1 VKQTLVTTELLVFF
15 GLEDDDD
22 SCGKSCLQVLQDLCI
37 EWPRPAY
44 DEDSAPEDRASQD
57 PASKHYGLY
66 VVPDAPATCSQ
77 EKLVC
82 EGFAVPLL
90 YTSLK
95 RNCPQVRA
103 LALQLFMTGSDTLL
117 AGQGYS
123 FCASPDTSRV
133 VHPLLGLQILTLHPH
148 MEFYAAVLAYI
159 PKASGRYSHPL
170 HSAFVVKKKLVHF
183 LTQTMGM
190 RTMKLEETERVLVE
204 PPAAGHAELFAH
216 QDTLHHGKDNSRRQR
231 TQKYVKILGRFEFVP
246 RRWYMRNM
254 KYGEGARKTTPGSKT
269 RTIVDYTVG

>member
-1 VKQTLVTTELLVFF
+1 MIFF
-15 GLEDDDD
+15 GLEEEDD
-22 SCGKSCLQVLQDLCI
+22 SCGKSCLQVLQDLGI

-44 DEDSAPEDRASQD
+44 DEDSAPEDHASQD
-57 PASKHYGLY
+57 PKSKHYGLY

-77 EKLVC
+77 ERLVC

-90 YTSLK
+90 YTTLK
-95 RNCPQVRA
+95 RNCPLVRA

-117 AGQGYS
+117 ARQGYS

-170 HSAFVVKKKLVHF
+170 KSARVVKTKLVHF

-204 PPAAGHAELFAH
+204 SPAAGHAELFAH
-216 QDTLHHGKDNSRRQR
+216 
-231 TQKYVKILGRFEFVP
+231 
-246 RRWYMRNM
+246 
-254 KYGEGARKTTPGSKT
+254 
-269 RTIVDYTVG
+269 